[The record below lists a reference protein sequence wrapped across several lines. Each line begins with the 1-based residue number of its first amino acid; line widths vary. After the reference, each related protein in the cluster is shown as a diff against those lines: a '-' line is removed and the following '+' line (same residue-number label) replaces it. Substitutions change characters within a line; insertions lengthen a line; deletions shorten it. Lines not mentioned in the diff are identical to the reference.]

1 MTLATPPIDRSA
13 PAVPVEFARLVL
25 TMAAERGFSREA
37 MLAGLGIPEE
47 LIDKDGEDLSID
59 QHEGLLRRAIDLT
72 GGDGGMAYELALRVG
87 LTTHA
92 LMGYALLSQM
102 TIGDAVRFGVEFSQI
117 VVPVYRGTLLV
128 EDGSAVI
135 DITMDLPV
143 EDALYRYAYDL
154 ALVSVWGGLR
164 SLMGGAWPEVE
175 LWFNYPEPP
184 YYAAYR
190 DRLPAC
196 RFDMGA
202 NQICFPAEQLARRI
216 NTGDPVMA
224 KLMVERA
231 ERERDVRARQVSKDI
246 VTLVAEKLLRTSD
259 GYPDLESVAA
269 QLFMS
274 GRTLKRKLQQ
284 AGSGFQ
290 LLLDAARQ
298 RDAER
303 LLAHSGQSI
312 EEIAGWIGFADPA
325 NFTHA
330 FRRWTGVTP
339 SEWRERVRQEN
350 ARRALS
356 GPAGESAGR

>member
-1 MTLATPPIDRSA
+1 
-13 PAVPVEFARLVL
+13 VPVEFARLVL
-25 TMAAERGFSREA
+25 TMAAERGYSREQ
-37 MLAGLGIPEE
+37 MLAGLSIPAE

-59 QHEGLLRRAIDLT
+59 QHEGLLRRAIELT

-102 TIGDAVRFGVEFSQI
+102 TIGDAIRFGVEFSQV
-117 VVPVYRGTLLV
+117 VVPVYRGALLV
-128 EDGSAVI
+128 EDDSAII

-143 EDALYRYAYDL
+143 EDYLYRYAYDL
-154 ALVSVWGGLR
+154 ALVSVWGGMR
-164 SLMGGAWPEVE
+164 SLMGGVWPEAE

-190 DRLPAC
+190 ERLPAC

-231 ERERDVRARQVSKDI
+231 ERERDARAGQVSKDI
-246 VTLVAEKLLRTSD
+246 VTLVTGKLLRADD
-259 GYPDLESVAA
+259 GYPDLETVAA

-274 GRTLKRKLQQ
+274 ARTLKRKLSNPAAVFNCCWTRRASAMPSDCCGNPVRALKTLP
-284 AGSGFQ
+284 AGSV
-290 LLLDAARQ
+290 LPSR
-298 RDAER
+298 RISR
-303 LLAHSGQSI
+303 MPSG
-312 EEIAGWIGFADPA
+312 A
-325 NFTHA
+325 
-330 FRRWTGVTP
+330 
-339 SEWRERVRQEN
+339 
-350 ARRALS
+350 
-356 GPAGESAGR
+356 GPA

>member
-1 MTLATPPIDRSA
+1 MKPPAPAIDRSA

-25 TMAAERGFSREA
+25 TMAAERGISREA
-37 MLAGLGIPEE
+37 MLAGLGIPGE
-47 LIDKDGEDLSID
+47 LIDTDGEDLSID
-59 QHEGLLRRAIDLT
+59 QHEGLLRRAIDLA
-72 GGDGGMAYELALRVG
+72 GGEGGLAYELAFRVG

-92 LMGYALLSQM
+92 LVGYALLSQM

-117 VVPVYRGTLLV
+117 VVPVYRGQLLI
-128 EDGSAVI
+128 EDGSAII
-135 DITMDLPV
+135 DISMDMPV
-143 EDALYRYAYDL
+143 EDYLYRYAYDL

-164 SLMGGAWPEVE
+164 SLMGGAWPDAE
-175 LWFNYPEPP
+175 LWFDYPEPE

-202 NQICFPAEQLARRI
+202 NQICFPADQLAKRI

-224 KLMVERA
+224 KLMIERA
-231 ERERDVRARQVSKDI
+231 ARERDARARQGSKDAVAL
-246 VTLVAEKLLRTSD
+246 VTEKLVRAED
-259 GYPDLESVAA
+259 GYPDLDTVAA

-274 GRTLKRKLQQ
+274 PRTLKRKLQQ

-298 RDAER
+298 RDAAR
-303 LLAHSGQSI
+303 LLKDSGQSI
-312 EEIAGWIGFADPA
+312 EEISVWIGFAEPA

-330 FRRWTGVTP
+330 FRRWTGMTP
-339 SEWRERVRQEN
+339 SEWRGRARQES
-350 ARRALS
+350 R
-356 GPAGESAGR
+356 G